1 MCKSSLK
8 NEGNN
13 DNNEHKV
20 HVTPEHIYHNMQS
33 QEHTWFF
40 LLTSDEINGRWRYKL
55 EATWSN
61 YD

>member
-55 EATWSN
+55 EAT
-61 YD
+61 